1 MFQSEWS
8 SFQGFAPGSGGRDT
22 PSAAGTAPPGTRIFS
37 AMTTSQPPADPTLDA
52 GRVGHEVHDG
62 IGTIR
67 FYHPKGN
74 SLPGALLRALAH
86 EVDLLAKHD
95 GVRVIVLRS
104 EGLGPFCA
112 GASFDELRSINDPAT
127 GKEFFMGF
135 ARLILAMRRCPKFVI
150 ARVHGKVVGGGV
162 GVCAAADYAIATT
175 HASVKLSELAVGIGP
190 FVVGPVIERK
200 IGRAAFQTLAIDAT
214 EWHDAAWAH
223 RAGLFAKVADNNDAL
238 DGAVVSLAARLAR
251 SNPEAMALMK
261 QAFWEGTDDWDRLL
275 EQRAETSGRL
285 VLSDF
290 TRSALAAFAA
300 R

>member
-1 MFQSEWS
+1 
-8 SFQGFAPGSGGRDT
+8 
-22 PSAAGTAPPGTRIFS
+22 
-37 AMTTSQPPADPTLDA
+37 MTDHQTADPALAA
-52 GRVGHEVHDG
+52 GRVGHEIHDG
-62 IGTIR
+62 IATIR

-74 SLPGALLRALAH
+74 SLPGALLRALAN
-86 EVDLLAKHD
+86 EVDTLAKD
-95 GVRVIVLRS
+95 DAARVIVLRS
-104 EGLGPFCA
+104 EGQGPFCA
-112 GASFDELRSINDPAT
+112 GASFDELRSIGDATT

-135 ARLILAMRRCPKFVI
+135 ARLILAMRRCPKFII

-162 GVCAAADYAIATT
+162 GVCAASDYAIATD

-200 IGRAAFQTLAIDAT
+200 LGLARLQALAINAT

-223 RAGLFAKVADNNDAL
+223 RAGLFAQLVDNNDAL
-238 DGAVVSLAARLAR
+238 DGAVTSLSLKLAK

-261 QAFWEGTDDWDRLL
+261 RNFWEGTDHWDELL
-275 EQRAETSGRL
+275 ERRAEMSGRL

-290 TRSALAAFAA
+290 TRNALAAFAA